1 MPKNL
6 LLICHSNHFS
16 NHFIH
21 HRNSQLEGKSVLLQ
35 GNSSCSNN
43 SHHNNSHKNNYS
55 IKIDLRNS
63 SRTSEQSLQRHSQLR
78 HKMKL
83 LQGIQNKIII
93 SNNKN
98 NNKLIPVDVLKVQQT
113 KRSKYNNISDISLL
127 DILRYL
133 LQEQQI
139 FSRKQCEL
147 VDFCFSYS
155 FKESKLFV

>member
-1 MPKNL
+1 LWITKRRRKKLELSLNYHLVINLAEVSLHLQDLLWKLRIQRFHAKYQMPKNL

-98 NNKLIPVDVLKVQQT
+98 NNKLIPVDVLKV
-113 KRSKYNNISDISLL
+113 
-127 DILRYL
+127 
-133 LQEQQI
+133 
-139 FSRKQCEL
+139 
-147 VDFCFSYS
+147 
-155 FKESKLFV
+155 